1 MMEKQICVL
10 CEDET
15 RGEFTCNECQQ
26 AFCWKHLPEH
36 RLAIQQQMNNLVDKC
51 HHFKLDSNNDEH
63 QKKLFHQIDQ
73 WEKDSI
79 ENIKKNS

>member
-1 MMEKQICVL
+1 MDQNRCVL
-10 CEDET
+10 CANET

-26 AFCWKHLPEH
+26 TFCWEHLPEH
-36 RLAIQQQMNNLVDKC
+36 RLSIQQQMNNLVDKC
-51 HHFKLDSNNDEH
+51 HHFKHEWNNDEH